1 MLVRLCECAWARE
14 RTRHV
19 VGQDKGCD
27 WPMSRQEDD
36 YDALGG

>member
-1 MLVRLCECAWARE
+1 MLVRLGSALGQRSG
-14 RTRHV
+14 RGM

-27 WPMSRQEDD
+27 WPTSRQEDD